1 MMENSTVSETRIREE
16 IMSLEPNK
24 RSTLLQWLIQ
34 VARQDWDREL
44 MEDFSTEG
52 PGVELLNQVR
62 EDFHF

>member
-52 PGVELLNQVR
+52 PGAELLNQVR